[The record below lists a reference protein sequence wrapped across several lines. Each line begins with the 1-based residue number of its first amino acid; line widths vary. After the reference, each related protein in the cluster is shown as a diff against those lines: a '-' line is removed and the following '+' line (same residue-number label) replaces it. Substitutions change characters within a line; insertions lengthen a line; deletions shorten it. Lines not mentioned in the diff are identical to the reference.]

1 MPFSTSPV
9 VAEKDWMLRLEVED
23 HVAVLSLDNPGKL
36 NAWSWE
42 ATRQL
47 GARANQIRF
56 DERVR
61 VVLLRGEGR
70 AFCAGIDL
78 GMPEDRVTGRSPAE
92 KARNYYEGIR
102 WAHDQFRAFAE
113 LPQPVVA
120 AVQGYCLGFG
130 FELVL
135 MADIRLAAADAV
147 FALPEAQV
155 GVGIDGGG
163 DLRLAHELGAGWAKL
178 LAMTGRRIDAATA
191 ERLGLVQQ
199 VTAPEELQS
208 AAVSLAQEIAANAP
222 LAVQSIK
229 RTIDHFTFRGLPESL
244 RFEAMSAA
252 IEFVSDDM
260 PAGYAAKAA
269 KKPVA
274 FEGK

>member
-23 HVAVLSLDNPGKL
+23 HVAVLTLDNPGKL

-61 VVLLRGEGR
+61 VVVLRGEGR

-113 LPQPVVA
+113 LPQPIVA

-135 MADIRLAAADAV
+135 MADIRLAASDAL
-147 FALPEAQV
+147 FSLPEAQV

-178 LAMTGRRIDAATA
+178 LAMTGRRLDAATA

-199 VTAPEELQS
+199 VTAPEELLAS
-208 AAVSLAQEIAANAP
+208 AMAVAKEIAANAP

-229 RTIDHFTFRGLPESL
+229 RTIDHFSYRGLNESM

-269 KKPVA
+269 KRPVT

>member
-1 MPFSTSPV
+1 VPFSTSPV
-9 VAEKDWMLRLEVED
+9 VAEADWMLRLEVEGHVGVLTLD
-23 HVAVLSLDNPGKL
+23 HPSKL

-47 GARANQIRF
+47 GARANQVRF
-56 DERVR
+56 DERIR
-61 VVLLRGEGR
+61 VVVLRGEGR

-120 AVQGYCLGFG
+120 AVHGYCLGFG
-130 FELVL
+130 LELAL
-135 MADIRLAAADAV
+135 MADIRLAADDAV

-163 DLRLAHELGAGWAKL
+163 DLRLAHEVGAGWAKL

-191 ERLGLVQQ
+191 ERIGLVQQ
-199 VTAPEELQS
+199 VTEPDRLRPTAM
-208 AAVSLAQEIAANAP
+208 ALAREIAANAP

-229 RTIDHFTFRGLPESL
+229 RTIDQFSYRGLSESL

-260 PAGYAAKAA
+260 PAGYAARAEKR
-269 KKPVA
+269 PVS

>member
-1 MPFSTSPV
+1 
-9 VAEKDWMLRLEVED
+9 MLRLEVEGP
-23 HVAVLSLDNPGKL
+23 VAVLTLDNPGKL

-56 DERVR
+56 DEGVR
-61 VVLLRGEGR
+61 VVALRGEGR

-135 MADIRLAAADAV
+135 MADIRLAADDAV

-199 VTAPEELQS
+199 VTAPGELRG
-208 AAVSLAQEIAANAP
+208 AAMGLAGEIAANAP

-229 RTIDHFTFRGLPESL
+229 RTIDHFTYRGLPESL

-252 IEFVSDDM
+252 IEFVSEDM